1 MTAESANL
9 SADRCCRPGPSQC
22 PLHQVEPCALYPVP
36 CTLHTAGC
44 GNSCNNVGGVV
55 WCDGAGWVQR
65 ATVTEHDNT
74 GSTGAQER
82 GPGYRGLCAGQTL
95 TRWGHRLVTS
105 LTHSPLCNCV
115 TVYL

>member
-1 MTAESANL
+1 MTAASANL
-9 SADRCCRPGPSQC
+9 SADQPASVPCTRVS
-22 PLHQVEPCALYPVP
+22 VEP

-74 GSTGAQER
+74 GAQEHR
-82 GPGYRGLCAGQTL
+82 SGGLGTGSRVL
-95 TRWGHRLVTS
+95 GKH
-105 LTHSPLCNCV
+105 
-115 TVYL
+115 